1 MWHFGTSHYRQ
12 MAEASKSN
20 FVLPRLALYVCSA
33 FTSLEDEESVRSFFN
48 GVDTAK
54 YSLSVD
60 QGLESI
66 RAQRLWLERDTHQVS
81 AWLRAH
87 EYLA

>member
-1 MWHFGTSHYRQ
+1 

-54 YSLSVD
+54 YLSL
-60 QGLESI
+60 I
-66 RAQRLWLERDTHQVS
+66 HI
-81 AWLRAH
+81 
-87 EYLA
+87 